1 MRNNSPTPATGV
13 TGKKYC
19 YPFLFALYPV
29 LFLYRHNIREVSL
42 ARVFP
47 ALAVAL
53 AIAAVFWLLSG
64 WLVCAP
70 GKRSLLLFLFLLL
83 FHFYGMVYGWIAVLL
98 PDDSLP
104 LLSHAVAFVLPGGL
118 WFFLSWAVV
127 RSARDLRIFNRGLRL
142 AVIFLLAWNVTG
154 ILIHHGQSLA
164 GRLRMTRTGNA
175 GAAAKPDRRMVR
187 PDIYLFVLDEFASL
201 ESALSLFGYDNSR
214 FAARLRQQGF
224 FVAQGSRSRFHI
236 TELAIADILNLGEID
251 AEKDPYPLIRRNAIA
266 AQLKRRGYRIIEFP
280 LQPAMFMEEADQ
292 RFYYSPRQISI
303 FFDDFYRVLFERSL
317 LRILPDRWRRQNP
330 DAARYYRERVLR
342 VFEKLPPLIKS
353 PGPKFIYVHLYCPHE
368 PFVFGARGEATEKSR
383 FWSHA
388 DPRSYLQQYM
398 FVSFK
403 IAQTVARILQDSPT
417 APVIVLLSDHGY
429 RGSRGRTKQGRQ
441 VPWDEMFKVFNALY
455 LPGMEPRQ
463 IDPQL
468 APRNDFRLIFNRYFA
483 LPLPLFKDPRMLP
496 PAETAH

>member
-1 MRNNSPTPATGV
+1 MRNNPPTPAAGAA
-13 TGKKYC
+13 GKKHC

-29 LFLYRHNIREVSL
+29 LYLYQHNIREVAL

-64 WLVCAP
+64 WLVRTP

-98 PDDSLP
+98 PDDSRP

-118 WFFLSWAVV
+118 WFFLSRAVV
-127 RSARDLRIFNRGLRL
+127 RSAGDLRIFNRVLRL

-154 ILIHHGQSLA
+154 ILIYHGQSLA
-164 GRLRMTRTGNA
+164 GRRWLPRAENA
-175 GAAAKPDRRMVR
+175 GAAAKPDRRITR

-201 ESALSLFGYDNSR
+201 ESALSLFRYDNSR
-214 FAARLRQQGF
+214 FASRLRQLGF
-224 FVAQGSRSRFHI
+224 FVAQGSRSRFHL
-236 TELAIADILNLGEID
+236 TELAIADILNLGELD
-251 AEKDPYPLIRRNAIA
+251 AKKDPYPLIRRNAVA

-280 LQPAMFMEEADQ
+280 LEPTMFMEEADQ
-292 RFYYSPRQISI
+292 RFDYSPRQISI

-368 PFVFGARGEATEKSR
+368 PFVFAARGEATEKSR

-388 DPRSYLQQYM
+388 DPRFYLEQYI
-398 FVSFK
+398 FVSEK
-403 IAQTVARILQDSPT
+403 IARTAARILQDSPQ

-441 VPWDEMFKVFNALY
+441 VPRDDMFKVFNALY
-455 LPGMEPRQ
+455 LPGMDPRQ
-463 IDPQL
+463 IEPEL
-468 APRNDFRLIFNRYFA
+468 APRNNFRLIFNHYFA
-483 LPLPLFKDPRMLP
+483 LKLPLFKNPRTLP